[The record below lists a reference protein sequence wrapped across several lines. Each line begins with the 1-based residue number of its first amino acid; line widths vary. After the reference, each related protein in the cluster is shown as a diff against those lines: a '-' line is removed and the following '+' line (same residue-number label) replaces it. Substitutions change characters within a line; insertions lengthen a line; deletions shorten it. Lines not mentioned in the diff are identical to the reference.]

1 MRICIVGGKL
11 QGIEAL
17 YLSKKAGF
25 ESVLIDRSSDVPGKS
40 LADEFVCMDALKAS
54 DTIRSCD
61 VVVPAFE
68 DLQGLINL
76 SHMCE
81 QMGVPMLF
89 DEKSYRISSSKIESN
104 KFFDKIGVPTPKWIF
119 NTRQK
124 NSLKFPV
131 ILKPSEGSGSEDV
144 VVVHSPEEFESLYCD
159 GTIAQEFVSGPSL
172 SLELIGDGEE
182 VEGLVVT
189 QLEFDDDCDC
199 KRVFAPHELPE
210 YTEELFFEYSIRI
223 GKELRLKGVMDVE
236 AMIRGEKPEII
247 EIDARLPSQTPTA
260 VLHCSDVNILEETIT
275 TWMDGKLSFKRPRVK
290 RAVIYEH
297 VVVGD
302 EGLKSVG
309 EHVLASARD
318 LQIVDKFHGAEE
330 AIVGK
335 VSEGLIITLIL
346 VGNDLTRLWKKR
358 ERVIDSIINKYVS

>member
-1 MRICIVGGKL
+1 MRVCVVGGKL

-76 SHMCE
+76 SHLCE

-104 KFFDKIGVPTPKWIF
+104 KFFDTIEVPTPKWIF
-119 NTRQK
+119 NTKQK

-144 VVVHSPEEFESLYCD
+144 VVAHTPEEFDSLYCN

-189 QLEFDDDCDC
+189 QLEFDENYDC

-223 GKELRLKGVMDVE
+223 GKELGLRGVMDVE
-236 AMIRGEKPEII
+236 AMIRGKKPEII

-275 TWMDGKLSFKRPRVK
+275 TWIDGKLSFKRPRVK

-297 VVVGD
+297 VIVGD
-302 EGLKSVG
+302 GGMKSVG
-309 EHVLASARD
+309 EHVLASARN

-330 AIVGK
+330 AIVGE
-335 VSEGLIITLIL
+335 VPEGLIITLIL
-346 VGNDLTRLWKKR
+346 VGNDLTKLWKKR
-358 ERVIDSIINKYVS
+358 EQAIDSIINKYVS